1 MTARQVLLIEDE
13 AVAAQAL
20 SQALQGYNI
29 ETRWVTSVDE
39 ARQHLKER
47 VYDAVVTDIV
57 LGAGQPEGLEIVKE
71 IEKAGMIAPVVV
83 VTSFAD
89 LDRVKVAL
97 NHGAS
102 YLLEKPFRAAE
113 LKRIL
118 DRIWEEP
125 RGLVGLRERA
135 LAHESLTEKER
146 EVARL
151 LLKGLST
158 QEMASVTGNSE
169 KTLKQ
174 HISRIYEKCG
184 VSSRAEFFHYIFPT

>member
-1 MTARQVLLIEDE
+1 MTMRQVLLIEDE
-13 AVAAQAL
+13 AVAAQTL
-20 SQALQGYNI
+20 CQSMQAFNI
-29 ETRWVTSVDE
+29 ECRWVTDVDE
-39 ARQHLKER
+39 ARRALKKK
-47 VYDAVVTDIV
+47 VYDAVITDIV
-57 LGAGQPEGLEIVKE
+57 LGPGKPDGIDMVREVERT
-71 IEKAGMIAPVVV
+71 GMVAPVVV
-83 VTSFAD
+83 ITSFAD
-89 LDRVKVAL
+89 LDRVKDAL

-102 YLLEKPFRAAE
+102 YLLEKPFHAME
-113 LKRIL
+113 LKRVL

-135 LAHESLTEKER
+135 LAHENLTEKER
-146 EVARL
+146 QVARL

-158 QEMASVTGNSE
+158 QEMAHVTGNSE

>member
-13 AVAAQAL
+13 VVAAQTL
-20 SQALQGYNI
+20 VQALQGFNI
-29 ETRWVTSVDE
+29 ECRWVTEVEE
-39 ARQHLKER
+39 ARPALKER
-47 VYDAVVTDIV
+47 VYDAVITDIV
-57 LGAGQPEGLEIVKE
+57 LGPGKPDGIDMVRE
-71 IEKAGMIAPVVV
+71 IEKAGMVAPVVV
-83 VTSFAD
+83 ITSFAD
-89 LDRVKVAL
+89 LDRVKSAL
-97 NHGAS
+97 NHGAA

-158 QEMASVTGNSE
+158 QEMAHVTGNSE